1 MTEPVGDLSGEHLRE
16 ECGVFG
22 LYNTG
27 GLDTAMLTYLALH
40 ALQHRGQES
49 AGIAVSDGRTVS
61 HYKAMGLVGEVFTPE
76 VLRRF
81 EGQKLAVGHVR
92 YSTSGGKDVAV
103 NAQPIVGH
111 YLNGT
116 IALAHNGTLINASA
130 LAEKLKFYGSVI
142 QTDLD
147 SEMIM
152 HLIARYASLPLP
164 NLLHECM
171 KKLQGAYA
179 VVMMNQNA
187 LAGFRDPLGIR
198 PLVLGRIRD
207 SYVLASESCALD
219 AIGAQYV
226 RDVAPGEVV
235 IVDESGLHSYPAEQ
249 TRQGNVCV
257 FEYVYLARPDSII
270 DGESVYQ
277 SRMRAGEMLAKLAP
291 VEADVVGG
299 VPDSALPSAAGYA
312 KVTGIPYGD
321 VLVKNRYVGRTFIQP
336 TQELR
341 ELSVRLKLG
350 VMRANVE
357 GKRVV
362 LIDDSIVRGTT
373 SKRIVGLLRDAGAR
387 EVHLR
392 IASPPVTHPCYFGI
406 DTPTRENLISARL
419 STQELCRQLGA
430 DSLAFLTGEALRAT
444 VPNCRLGLCT
454 ACFDGRYPVPV
465 EQQPVHI
472 T

>member
-1 MTEPVGDLSGEHLRE
+1 MSEPGVDLCGEHLRE

-22 LYNTG
+22 MYNADH
-27 GLDTAMLTYLALH
+27 LDTSMLPYIALH

-49 AGIAVSDGRTVS
+49 AGVAVSDGTVVS
-61 HYKAMGLVGEVFTPE
+61 HYKAMGLVSEVFTPE
-76 VLRRF
+76 VLRKF
-81 EGQKLAVGHVR
+81 EHQRIAVGHVR
-92 YSTSGGKDVAV
+92 YSTSGGKDVAI

-111 YLNGT
+111 YQNGT

-152 HLIARYASLPLP
+152 HLIARYASLELP
-164 NLLHECM
+164 DLLRECM

-179 VVMMNQNA
+179 VVLMNQNT

-198 PLVLGRIRD
+198 PLVLGQIKN
-207 SYVLASESCALD
+207 SYILTSESCALD
-219 AIGAQYV
+219 AIGARYV
-226 RDVAPGEVV
+226 RDISPGEVV
-235 IVDESGLHSYPAEQ
+235 IIDEAGLHSYPAE
-249 TRQGNVCV
+249 RSCKGNVCV

-277 SRMRAGEMLAKLAP
+277 ARMRAGEMLAKIAP

-312 KVTGIPYGD
+312 KATGIPYGD

-341 ELSVRLKLG
+341 ELSVRLKLNA
-350 VMRANVE
+350 MRANVE
-357 GKRVV
+357 GKRIV

-373 SKRIVGLLRDAGAR
+373 SKRIVGLLRSAGAK

-406 DTPTRENLISARL
+406 DTPTKENLISANL
-419 STQELCRQLGA
+419 STEEICR
-430 DSLAFLTGEALRAT
+430 
-444 VPNCRLGLCT
+444 RLGLT
-454 ACFDGRYPVPV
+454 PWPF
-465 EQQPVHI
+465 
-472 T
+472 